1 MASTGSVVWDAGVLA
16 VPLGLITVSVLHANN
31 TVDIETDAAAGIR
44 TFAMLI
50 GGKASSILYKVYMML
65 PFVCMLCFVIV
76 GWLHPLALLSLAAYL
91 TADTKKISL
100 RSHAFQYLRASSRTY
115 CQ

>member
-1 MASTGSVVWDAGVLA
+1 MAATGSVVWDAGVLA

-44 TFAMLI
+44 TFAMFI

-65 PFVCMLCFVIV
+65 PFVCILCFASWAGSIPLRCSV
-76 GWLHPLALLSLAAYL
+76 WLP
-91 TADTKKISL
+91 I
-100 RSHAFQYLRASSRTY
+100 
-115 CQ
+115 